1 MSRGISWRQ
10 RMMLKSIAHHT
21 KQTQLVRVGDEFIR
35 EPCEEPVAWRSIDRG
50 SGGEC
55 PDYFTPRAAWN
66 REQVTRRAL
75 RSLERRGLVTLDR
88 YLFCYEPF
96 TDGMMW
102 TYRPPD
108 QHDSTIG

>member
-10 RMMLKSIAHHT
+10 HAMLKSIAHHT
-21 KQTQLVRVGDEFIR
+21 KQTRLVRVGDEFIR

-50 SGGEC
+50 PGGEG

-75 RSLERRGLVTLDR
+75 RSLERRGLVLAR
-88 YLFCYEPF
+88 LFLFFRLPF
-96 TDGMMW
+96 
-102 TYRPPD
+102 RLLK
-108 QHDSTIG
+108 SKIFL